1 MYHPLIE
8 EKRAV
13 ANSFDADNKTYIITG
28 SNMSGKTTF
37 LRTIGINMILFHAGA
52 PLCAVS
58 GSATSMN
65 LYTSMRVQDNVS
77 EGISTFYAEI
87 LRIKDMMLASEKKE
101 KMLVL
106 VDEIFKGT
114 NSADRIVCAKTAL
127 EKLHLPWIITF
138 VSTHDFELCDMDKT
152 MNAENYHSLNIMQMI
167 KFCLTIR

>member
-1 MYHPLIE
+1 
-8 EKRAV
+8 
-13 ANSFDADNKTYIITG
+13 
-28 SNMSGKTTF
+28 MSGKTTF
-37 LRTIGINMILFHAGA
+37 LRTIGINMILLHAGA
-52 PLCAVS
+52 PICAVS
-58 GSATSMN
+58 GKATPMN
-65 LYTSMRVQDNVS
+65 VYTSMRVQDNVS

-87 LRIKDMMLASEKKE
+87 LRIKDMMIASEKKE

-152 MNAENYHSLNIMQMI
+152 MNAKNYHFSEYYEDDKIQFDYTLKDGRCTTTNAKQLMKMAG
-167 KFCLTIR
+167 F